1 MWDTWRNTSK
11 HIYIIWLL
19 RKKCLQK
26 MKGHTLEQRLMTDF
40 SFCLM
45 TDRADNI
52 VTKRGRSK
60 KILLMRLQFQCQQ
73 EPFQNKV
80 EWETKIFCWPPFWSV
95 FFHFLEAFFHQTSD
109 VHMLGFS
116 GSIQLTPQSSQSKIH
131 WGNVFLGS
139 LVLFLML

>member
-1 MWDTWRNTSK
+1 
-11 HIYIIWLL
+11 
-19 RKKCLQK
+19 

-80 EWETKIFCWPPFWSV
+80 EWETKIFCWPPF
-95 FFHFLEAFFHQTSD
+95 
-109 VHMLGFS
+109 
-116 GSIQLTPQSSQSKIH
+116 
-131 WGNVFLGS
+131 
-139 LVLFLML
+139 